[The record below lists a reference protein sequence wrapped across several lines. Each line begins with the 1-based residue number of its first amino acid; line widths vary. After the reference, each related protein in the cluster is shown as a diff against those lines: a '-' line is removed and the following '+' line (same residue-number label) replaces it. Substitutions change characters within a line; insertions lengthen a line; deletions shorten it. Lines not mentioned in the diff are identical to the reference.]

1 MFLQD
6 KENKKIKK
14 ERGVCIMTNK
24 MTKRDYFNVLK
35 GIDEVAANDELVAF
49 IDHEIE
55 LLDKKAGKGSKPTA
69 TQIANEALKN
79 DILAVLSTD
88 SGMSV
93 SDILATGGAFE
104 GLSNQKVSAVL
115 RLMEKNDGTVRKE
128 KDKKRTIFFK
138 VEA

>member
-1 MFLQD
+1 
-6 KENKKIKK
+6 
-14 ERGVCIMTNK
+14 MTNK
-24 MTKRDYFNVLK
+24 MTKRDYFNALK
-35 GIDEVAANDELVAF
+35 GIEAVASDEALVAF

-69 TQIANEALKN
+69 TQIANEALKA
-79 DILAVLSTD
+79 DILSVLSTD
-88 SGMSV
+88 NGVSV

-115 RLMEKNDGTVRKE
+115 RLMITDGTVRKE

>member
-1 MFLQD
+1 M
-6 KENKKIKK
+6 I
-14 ERGVCIMTNK
+14 NK

-35 GIDEVAANDELVAF
+35 GLNEVAANDELVAF